1 MSDFTNPIVGWL
13 IAIVTILSILG
24 CFWLIFA
31 NNIKKVEGEVKPT
44 GHVWDEDLEEFDN
57 PLPRWWYYMFIITL
71 VFGLGYLALYPGLGA
86 FKGLFGWTQIDQY
99 ETESADY
106 DAKYSELYAGYAAT
120 PIEELAKNPEAMKS
134 GERIYASYC
143 TVCHGSDARGGPGY
157 PNLADGDWLWGG
169 SPEQI
174 KTTILNGRNGNMP
187 AGGGLP
193 LTDDEIDNV
202 AEYVMSLSGREVD
215 QTAAN
220 LGKDVYGRICLA
232 CHLPTGT
239 GNQALGA
246 PNLTDNVWLH
256 GSDKASIV
264 QTIKNGRVNVMPAH
278 GEFLGEEKVHLV
290 SAYIYSLSN

>member
-1 MSDFTNPIVGWL
+1 MPI
-13 IAIVTILSILG
+13 
-24 CFWLIFA
+24 
-31 NNIKKVEGEVKPT
+31 N
-44 GHVWDEDLEEFDN
+44 
-57 PLPRWWYYMFIITL
+57 
-71 VFGLGYLALYPGLGA
+71 
-86 FKGLFGWTQIDQY
+86 GLFGWSQVGQY
-99 ETESADY
+99 EAESADY
-106 DAKYSELYAGYAAT
+106 DAKYSDLYAGYAAT

-169 SPEQI
+169 SPDQI

-202 AEYVMSLSGREVD
+202 AEYVMSMSGREVD

-246 PNLTDNVWLH
+246 PNLTDNIWLH

-264 QTIKNGRVNVMPAH
+264 ETIKNGRVNVMPAH